1 MNKNKYYNV
10 LDIACF
16 IINKHNELYPEKGI
30 TNLRLQ
36 KLLYFIQCYFYF
48 YYYEPCFRENMEA
61 WDFGPASREVYEE
74 FCVYGGGN
82 IPNVESYRFIDKET
96 FEVKK
101 VEFNARN
108 INGIDAG
115 LIQNII
121 EKCSDI
127 SDYKLVEITRSQ
139 TPWIYN
145 YIKGEKN
152 KIPNNDI
159 KFFIDINVKG
169 H

>member
-1 MNKNKYYNV
+1 MERPYNI

-16 IINKHNELYPEKGI
+16 VINKHNELYPKKGI

-36 KLLYFIQCYFYF
+36 KLLYFIQCYFYLN
-48 YYYEPCFRENMEA
+48 YYEPCFRENMEA

-74 FCVYGGGN
+74 FCVYGGCN

-101 VEFNARN
+101 VDFNARN

-127 SDYKLVEITRSQ
+127 SDYELVEITRSQ

-145 YIKGEKN
+145 YRKGEKN

-159 KFFIDINVKG
+159 KKFIDINIQLY
-169 H
+169 